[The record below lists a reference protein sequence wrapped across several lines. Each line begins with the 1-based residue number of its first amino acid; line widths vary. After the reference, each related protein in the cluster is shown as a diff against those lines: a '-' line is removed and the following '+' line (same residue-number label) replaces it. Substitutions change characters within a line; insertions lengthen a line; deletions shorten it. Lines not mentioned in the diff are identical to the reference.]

1 MEFAGPLL
9 EGQLLVPFLGSD
21 YGEALQQGTVKLRL
35 DIDNGALYA
44 EHYEHRF
51 PITPP
56 SYGEVLRA
64 AEHPQLRA
72 LAQHFD
78 ALKTE
83 PAPYQ
88 TARLLRADLAE
99 QLQDAETRQALEQA
113 LNCYHST
120 SEDGFKRLHGLLE
133 RQHYRLASWRTAGD
147 DINWRRF
154 FDINELGGLRVE
166 RPVVFEE
173 THAKIF
179 ELIGDGLVDGLRI
192 DHIDGLADPRLLPAP
207 APSCRPDQCRPSAR
221 SGTGSRAD
229 LRRKDP
235 RRWRATA

>member
-1 MEFAGPLL
+1 
-9 EGQLLVPFLGSD
+9 QLLVPFLGSD
-21 YGEALQQGTVKLRL
+21 YGEALQQGKVVLTL
-35 DIDNGALYA
+35 DADNGSLYA

-64 AEHPQLRA
+64 ADHPQLRA

-88 TARLLRADLAE
+88 TARLLRSELAQ
-99 QLQDAETRQALEQA
+99 QLEDAGTRQALEQA
-113 LNCYHST
+113 LKLY
-120 SEDGFKRLHGLLE
+120 DGTRAEGFQRLHGLLE
-133 RQHYRLASWRTAGD
+133 RQHYRLASWRTAAD

-166 RPVVFEE
+166 RP
-173 THAKIF
+173 
-179 ELIGDGLVDGLRI
+179 
-192 DHIDGLADPRLLPAP
+192 
-207 APSCRPDQCRPSAR
+207 
-221 SGTGSRAD
+221 
-229 LRRKDP
+229 
-235 RRWRATA
+235 

>member
-1 MEFAGPLL
+1 MARP
-9 EGQLLVPFLGSD
+9 
-21 YGEALQQGTVKLRL
+21 QQGTVKLRL

-51 PITPP
+51 DHPA
-56 SYGEVLRA
+56 ELRRGTAA

-99 QLQDAETRQALEQA
+99 QLQDAGATGAGAGAELLRLDQRGRLR
-113 LNCYHST
+113 
-120 SEDGFKRLHGLLE
+120 RLHGLLE

-154 FDINELGGLRVE
+154 FDINEAG
-166 RPVVFEE
+166 RPARRAAGEE
-173 THAKIF
+173 TT
-179 ELIGDGLVDGLRI
+179 
-192 DHIDGLADPRLLPAP
+192 PR
-207 APSCRPDQCRPSAR
+207 SS
-221 SGTGSRAD
+221 S
-229 LRRKDP
+229 
-235 RRWRATA
+235 